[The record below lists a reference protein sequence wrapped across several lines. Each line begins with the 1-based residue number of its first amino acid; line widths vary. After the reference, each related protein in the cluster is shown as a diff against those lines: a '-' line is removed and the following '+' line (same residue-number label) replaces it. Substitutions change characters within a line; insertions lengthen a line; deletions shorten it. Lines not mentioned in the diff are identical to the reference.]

1 MFRDI
6 RLHGITEN
14 LVEYDAIAVGADTCK
29 RYFFDIDPNGTTSIR
44 LFSPGNE
51 LLLSPDG
58 ITHSGNGGS
67 FCEYMFGIEQP
78 LADLVKG
85 DVINRLVM
93 YGTHYRKDD
102 GSLFFSETAD
112 GYISYDKIF
121 FDGNAI
127 CNYCLFVHADRLGKT
142 IRKQQEN
149 LIRLFGKVIKRSR
162 AVGSGNDHQLIN
174 ELFPLLDDPHAQM
187 FLVKLVNIR
196 HRAYRDMFQD
206 LYFRHKKI
214 PDDDYARLT
223 QLAADYSIDRY
234 QQERIRIDVMYK
246 QPENRRIVDEYKS
259 ILVSCHRKGNINR
272 LENARLTRLKTLSVR
287 NKIPGA
293 LFYTL
298 DEVLKHDRRLVE
310 VEESDYLAET
320 RQILEGLFLSQQR
333 FESTI
338 NREDMILLLQYKKSA
353 AENRDHRFEE
363 LLLDASKSCDEQIRD
378 GADMSLLEGFSTI
391 ITYFDRFDST
401 CSLVN
406 QLAFMETVRIN
417 DEMLRSLSNN
427 RKEFNLL
434 NAGLFYELF
443 IEDILSN
450 AYLGKFGRRK
460 LMVLNDG
467 LQSME
472 QKKLEAI
479 DLLAQLKA
487 VDEEE
492 RMYIL
497 LLELIRERVRN
508 LYSKY
513 STKSDQETL
522 KREVSEELR
531 LKRRI
536 KKDVSDALFDEAVT
550 TLKKEAAYLHSI
562 LPKVIA
568 SGDASLRDDF
578 LENSGL
584 DRFYVEELEREY
596 FEHNGLDMEELY
608 RLQKGPDAV
617 LDEFDW

>member
-29 RYFFDIDPNGTTSIR
+29 RYFFDFDPTDTTSVR
-44 LFSPGNE
+44 LFAPGNE
-51 LLLSPDG
+51 LILSQDG

-78 LADLVKG
+78 LADIIKG

-93 YGTHYRKDD
+93 YGTHYHKDD
-102 GSLFFSETAD
+102 GSLSFADTID

-127 CNYCLFVHADRLGKT
+127 CNYCFFVSAARLGKT
-142 IRKQQEN
+142 THKQQEN

-162 AVGSGNDHQLIN
+162 AVGIGNDHQLIN
-174 ELFPLLDDPHAQM
+174 ELYPLLDDQHAQL
-187 FLVKLVNIR
+187 FLIKLVNIR

-214 PDDDYARLT
+214 PDDEYMRLT
-223 QLAADYSIDRY
+223 QLAADYNIDRY

-246 QPENRRIVDEYKS
+246 QSENRRIVDEYKS
-259 ILVSCHRKGNINR
+259 LLVSCYRKGGINR

-310 VEESDYLAET
+310 VEESDYLADT
-320 RQILEGLFLSQQR
+320 RQILEGLFLNQQT

-338 NREDMILLLQYKKSA
+338 NRDDMILLLQYKKSA

-363 LLLDASKSCDEQIRD
+363 ILLDASKACDEQIRD
-378 GADMSLLEGFSTI
+378 GGDMALLEGFSTI

-406 QLAFMETVRIN
+406 QLAFMETVRVN
-417 DEMLRSLSNN
+417 EEMLRSLANN

-434 NAGLFYELF
+434 KADLFDELF
-443 IEDILSN
+443 IEDILCN

-460 LMVLNDG
+460 LTALRDG
-467 LQSME
+467 LIEFE
-472 QKKLEAI
+472 QGKLEPGGLMAN
-479 DLLAQLKA
+479 LKA

-513 STKSDQETL
+513 ATKSDQETL
-522 KREVSEELR
+522 KREISEELR

-536 KKDVSDALFDEAVT
+536 KKDVSDALFEEAVT

-568 SGDASLRDDF
+568 NGDASLRDDF

-584 DRFYVEELEREY
+584 DRFYVEELERDY
-596 FEHNGLDMEELY
+596 FEHNALNMEELY
-608 RLQKGPDAV
+608 RMQKGPDAV
-617 LDEFDW
+617 LEEFDW

>member
-14 LVEYDAIAVGADTCK
+14 LVEFDAIAIGADTCR
-29 RYFFDIDPNGTTSIR
+29 RYFFDIDPTGSSSIR

-51 LLLSPDG
+51 LILSQEG

-67 FCEYMFGIEQP
+67 FCEYMFGIDQP

-93 YGTHYRKDD
+93 YGTHYHKDD
-102 GSLFFSETAD
+102 GALSFSDTTD

-127 CNYCLFVHADRLGKT
+127 CNYLLFVHSERLGKT

-162 AVGSGNDHQLIN
+162 SVGGGNDHQLIN

-196 HRAYRDMFQD
+196 HRAYRDLFQE
-206 LYFRHKKI
+206 LYFRNKKI
-214 PDDDYARLT
+214 PDDDYIRLT
-223 QLAADYSIDRY
+223 QLAADYNIDRY

-259 ILVSCHRKGNINR
+259 LLVSCYRKGGINR

-298 DEVLKHDRRLVE
+298 DEMLKHDRRLVE
-310 VEESDYLAET
+310 VEESDYLGET
-320 RQILEGLFLSQQR
+320 RQMLEGLFLSQQR
-333 FESTI
+333 YENTI
-338 NREDMILLLQYKKSA
+338 NRDDMVLLLQYKKSA

-363 LLLDASKSCDEQIRD
+363 ILLDASKACDEQIRD

-401 CSLVN
+401 GSLVN
-406 QLAFMETVRIN
+406 QLAFMETIRVN
-417 DEMLRSLSNN
+417 EEMLRSLGNN

-434 NAGLFYELF
+434 KEGLFDELF
-443 IEDILSN
+443 IEDILCN

-460 LMVLNDG
+460 LTTLRDG
-467 LQSME
+467 LNALE
-472 QKKLEAI
+472 QNEI
-479 DLLAQLKA
+479 DVATLLSNLKA

-522 KREVSEELR
+522 KREISEELR
-531 LKRRI
+531 LKRQI
-536 KKDVSDALFDEAVT
+536 KKDVSDALFEEAVT

-568 SGDASLRDDF
+568 TGDVSLRDDF

-584 DRFYVEELEREY
+584 DRFYIEELEREY
-596 FEHNGLDMEELY
+596 FEHNALDMEELY